1 MDRSVD
7 FRVGY
12 RRGRFFFVE
21 RKKDSI
27 YERDRRRN
35 IDNVRR
41 LRLFNYRDRG
51 GYEVDRDRSKRLR
64 RFSLFFFDGG
74 GVLFRRYRLR
84 LLERGYRLSRRFVLL

>member
-1 MDRSVD
+1 MDCSVD

-41 LRLFNYRDRG
+41 LRLFNYRGRG
-51 GYEVDRDRSKRLR
+51 GYEVDRERLKRLR